1 MSGTQMLLL
10 GLVLGTAIGAVVTW
24 LLMRERARNAA
35 LQQRT
40 QTDTSGQ
47 LLRLADERHE
57 RDVAR
62 RDAAEEEREAE
73 LQRTLAPITAT
84 LSHLERSLAR
94 SESARIDADG
104 ALRSHLAQLA
114 QRAQSLETGTS
125 ALTAALRAPTAR
137 GRWGEVQLRRIV
149 EAAGMLEHVD
159 FTEQLPGTRAD
170 GNAGQRPDLVVHLA
184 GDRHVVIDAKAPMDA
199 YLDATEETD
208 PDRAATR
215 RKAHAKALRHHVGVI
230 SSKAYWKALGDTPEF
245 TVLFVP
251 SDGVL
256 AAALETDPDL
266 LEDAFTRDVVI
277 ASPATLVA
285 LLRTVAHT
293 WRTDALNRDARAV
306 LEAGRELHHRLGT
319 FTGHLGK
326 VGRSLD
332 SSVAAF
338 NEAVGS
344 LQSRVMVTARRFED
358 LGLSGTALDEVE
370 QLTRRARTLDEAEI
384 ADLAAPSATAQDAA
398 RQDPEQ
404 RSAG

>member
-1 MSGTQMLLL
+1 
-10 GLVLGTAIGAVVTW
+10 
-24 LLMRERARNAA
+24 
-35 LQQRT
+35 
-40 QTDTSGQ
+40 
-47 LLRLADERHE
+47 
-57 RDVAR
+57 
-62 RDAAEEEREAE
+62 
-73 LQRTLAPITAT
+73 
-84 LSHLERSLAR
+84 
-94 SESARIDADG
+94 
-104 ALRSHLAQLA
+104 
-114 QRAQSLETGTS
+114 
-125 ALTAALRAPTAR
+125 TAALRAPTAR

-170 GNAGQRPDLVVHLA
+170 GEKGQRPDLVVHLA

-208 PDRAATR
+208 PARAAAR
-215 RKAHAKALRHHVGVI
+215 RKAHAKALRHHVGVV

-256 AAALETDPDL
+256 AAALETDPEL
-266 LEDAFTRDVVI
+266 LEDAFARDVVI

-293 WRTDALNRDARAV
+293 WRTDALNRDAREV
-306 LEAGRELHHRLGT
+306 LDAGRELHHRLGT

-344 LQSRVMVTARRFED
+344 LQSRVMVTARKFEE
-358 LGLSGTALDEVE
+358 LGLSGTGLDEVE
-370 QLTRRARTLDEAEI
+370 QLTQRARTLDDAQI
-384 ADLAAPSATAQDAA
+384 ADLAGGAQASPPQRRGAP
-398 RQDPEQ
+398 R
-404 RSAG
+404 AG

>member
-1 MSGTQMLLL
+1 MLLL
-10 GLVLGTAIGAVVTW
+10 GLVLGALLGAAVT
-24 LLMRERARNAA
+24 LLVLRERMRSA
-35 LQQRT
+35 LT
-40 QTDTSGQ
+40 QNRAGEDSADR

-73 LQRTLAPITAT
+73 LQRTLAPLTAT
-84 LSHLERSLAR
+84 LAQLERNLAR
-94 SESARIDADG
+94 SEAARAEAEG
-104 ALRSHLAQLA
+104 ALRNHLGELGR
-114 QRAQSLETGTS
+114 RAQSLEQGTT
-125 ALTAALRAPTAR
+125 ALTAALRAPTSR

-159 FTEQLPGTRAD
+159 FSEQLGGTRAD
-170 GNAGQRPDLVVHLA
+170 GEKGQRPDLVVHLS
-184 GDRHVVIDAKAPMDA
+184 GERTLVVDAKAPMDA
-199 YLDATEETD
+199 YLDAVEEQD
-208 PDRAATR
+208 PKRARAR
-215 RKAHAKALRHHVGVI
+215 RTAHARALRHHVDQIAG
-230 SSKAYWKALGDTPEF
+230 KAYWKALGDTPEF

-256 AAALETDPDL
+256 AAALESAPDL
-266 LEDAFTRDVVI
+266 LEHGFAKDVVI
-277 ASPATLVA
+277 ASPATLMA

-293 WRTDALNRDARAV
+293 WRTDSLNRDAREV

-319 FTGHLGK
+319 FTSHLGK

-344 LQSRVMVTARRFED
+344 LQSRVMVTARKFED
-358 LGLSGTALDEVE
+358 LGLAGTAVEDVE
-370 QLTRRARTLDEAEI
+370 QLTRRARTLEEDEI
-384 ADLAAPSATAQDAA
+384 AQLASPRGDRTDQTEE
-398 RQDPEQ
+398 RR

>member
-1 MSGTQMLLL
+1 MTGTQMLLL
-10 GLVLGTAIGAVVTW
+10 GIALGAALGAVLSW
-24 LLMRERARNAA
+24 LVMRERVRT
-35 LQQRT
+35 LDQQQRAGA
-40 QTDTSGQ
+40 DASGH

-62 RDAAEEEREAE
+62 RDAAEEEREVE
-73 LQRTLAPITAT
+73 LQRTLAPITTT
-84 LSHLERSLAR
+84 LAHLERSLAR
-94 SESARIDADG
+94 SEAARVDAEG
-104 ALRSHLAQLA
+104 ALRSHLNQLA

-137 GRWGEVQLRRIV
+137 GRWGEMQLRRIV

-159 FTEQLPGTRAD
+159 FTEQLAGTRAD
-170 GNAGQRPDLVVHLA
+170 GNAGQRPDLVVHLS

-199 YLDATEETD
+199 YLDASEETD
-208 PDRAATR
+208 PARAATR

-256 AAALETDPDL
+256 AAALETDPTL
-266 LEDAFTRDVVI
+266 LDDAFSKDVVI

-293 WRTDALNRDARAV
+293 WRTDALNRDAREV
-306 LEAGRELHHRLGT
+306 LDAGRELHHRLGT

-344 LQSRVMVTARRFED
+344 LQTRVMVTARRFED
-358 LGLSGTALDEVE
+358 LGLTGTAVDEVD
-370 QLTRRARTLDEAEI
+370 QLTRRARTLEEAEI
-384 ADLAAPSATAQDAA
+384 ADLAAPASAPKSLPS
-398 RQDPEQ
+398 REN
-404 RSAG
+404 RAG

>member
-1 MSGTQMLLL
+1 MLLL
-10 GLVLGTAIGAVVTW
+10 GLVLGALLGAAVTF
-24 LLMRERARNAA
+24 LLLRERMRAA
-35 LQQRT
+35 HTQRSAGEESA
-40 QTDTSGQ
+40 DR

-73 LQRTLAPITAT
+73 LQRTLAPLTAT
-84 LSHLERSLAR
+84 LAQLERNLAR
-94 SESARIDADG
+94 SEAARAEAEG
-104 ALRSHLAQLA
+104 ALRNHLGELGR
-114 QRAQSLETGTS
+114 RAQSLEQGTT
-125 ALTAALRAPTAR
+125 ALTAALRAPTSR

-159 FTEQLPGTRAD
+159 FSEQLGGTRAD
-170 GNAGQRPDLVVHLA
+170 GEKGQRPDLVVHLS
-184 GDRHVVIDAKAPMDA
+184 GERTLVVDAKAPMDA
-199 YLDATEETD
+199 YLDAVEEQD
-208 PDRAATR
+208 PKRARAR
-215 RKAHAKALRHHVGVI
+215 RTAHARALRHHVDQIAG
-230 SSKAYWKALGDTPEF
+230 KAYWKALGDTPEF

-256 AAALETDPDL
+256 AAALESAPDL
-266 LEDAFTRDVVI
+266 LEHGFAKDVVI
-277 ASPATLVA
+277 ASPATLMA

-293 WRTDALNRDARAV
+293 WRTDSLNRDAREV

-319 FTGHLGK
+319 FTSHLGK

-344 LQSRVMVTARRFED
+344 LQSRVMVTARKFED
-358 LGLSGTALDEVE
+358 LGLAGTAVEDVE
-370 QLTRRARTLDEAEI
+370 QLTRRARTLEEDEI
-384 ADLAAPSATAQDAA
+384 AQLASPRGDRTDQTEE
-398 RQDPEQ
+398 RR

>member
-1 MSGTQMLLL
+1 MLLL
-10 GLVLGTAIGAVVTW
+10 GLILGAALGAVVSW
-24 LLMRERARNAA
+24 LVMRERARSAELRHHAA
-35 LQQRT
+35 A
-40 QTDTSGQ
+40 DSSGQ

-94 SESARIDADG
+94 SEAARGEAEG
-104 ALRSHLAQLA
+104 ALRSHLAQLS

-170 GNAGQRPDLVVHLA
+170 GDKGQRPDLVVHLA

-199 YLDATEETD
+199 YLDATEEAD
-208 PDRAATR
+208 PQRAAAR
-215 RKAHAKALRHHVGVI
+215 RTAHAKALRHHVGVI

-256 AAALETDPDL
+256 AAALETDPVL
-266 LEDAFTRDVVI
+266 LEDAFGKDVVI

-306 LEAGRELHHRLGT
+306 LDAGRELHHRLGT
-319 FTGHLGK
+319 FTSHLSK

-338 NEAVGS
+338 NDAVGS

-358 LGLSGTALDEVE
+358 LGLTGTPVDEVE
-370 QLTRRARTLDEAEI
+370 QLTRRARTLEDEEI
-384 ADLAAPSATAQDAA
+384 ADLASP
-398 RQDPEQ
+398 PEN
-404 RSAG
+404 RGDGEVESEGSAG

>member
-1 MSGTQMLLL
+1 MLLL
-10 GLVLGTAIGAVVTW
+10 GLMLGAALGAVLTW

-40 QTDTSGQ
+40 QAESSVQ
-47 LLRLADERHE
+47 LLRLADERYE
-57 RDVAR
+57 RDTAR
-62 RDAAEEEREAE
+62 RDAAEEEREAD

-94 SESARIDADG
+94 SEAARIDAEG

-125 ALTAALRAPTAR
+125 ALTAALRAPTTR

-159 FTEQLPGTRAD
+159 FTEQLSGTRAD

-208 PDRAATR
+208 PERAAAR
-215 RKAHAKALRHHVGVI
+215 RKAHAKALRHHMGVI
-230 SSKAYWKALGDTPEF
+230 SAKAYWKALGDTPEF

-256 AAALETDPDL
+256 AAALETDPAL

-293 WRTDALNRDARAV
+293 WRTDALNRDAREV
-306 LEAGRELHHRLGT
+306 LETGRELHHRLGT
-319 FTGHLGK
+319 FTGHLGR

-344 LQSRVMVTARRFED
+344 LQSRVMVTARKFEE
-358 LGLSGTALDEVE
+358 LGLSGTAVDEVE
-370 QLTRRARTLDEAEI
+370 QLTRRARTLEESEI
-384 ADLAAPSATAQDAA
+384 AELAGPGTAALPERA
-398 RQDPEQ
+398 R

>member
-1 MSGTQMLLL
+1 MLLL
-10 GLVLGTAIGAVVTW
+10 GLVLGALLGAAVT
-24 LLMRERARNAA
+24 LLVLRERLRSA
-35 LQQRT
+35 LT
-40 QTDTSGQ
+40 QNRAGEDSADR

-73 LQRTLAPITAT
+73 LQRTLAPLTAT
-84 LSHLERSLAR
+84 LAQLERNLAR
-94 SESARIDADG
+94 SEAARAEAEG
-104 ALRSHLAQLA
+104 ALRNHLGELGR
-114 QRAQSLETGTS
+114 RAQSLEQGTT
-125 ALTAALRAPTAR
+125 ALTAALRAPTSR

-159 FTEQLPGTRAD
+159 FSEQLGGTRAD
-170 GNAGQRPDLVVHLA
+170 GEKGQRPDLVVHLS
-184 GDRHVVIDAKAPMDA
+184 GERTLVVDAKAPMDA
-199 YLDATEETD
+199 YLDAVEEQD
-208 PDRAATR
+208 PKRARAR
-215 RKAHAKALRHHVGVI
+215 RTAHARALRHHVDQIAG
-230 SSKAYWKALGDTPEF
+230 KAYWKALGDTPEF

-256 AAALETDPDL
+256 AAALESAPDL
-266 LEDAFTRDVVI
+266 LEHGFARDVVI
-277 ASPATLVA
+277 ASPATLMA

-293 WRTDALNRDARAV
+293 WRTDSLNRDAREV

-319 FTGHLGK
+319 FTSHLGK

-344 LQSRVMVTARRFED
+344 LQSRVMVTARKFED
-358 LGLSGTALDEVE
+358 LGLAGTAVEDVE
-370 QLTRRARTLDEAEI
+370 QLTRRARTLEEDEI
-384 ADLAAPSATAQDAA
+384 AQLASPRGDRTDQTEE
-398 RQDPEQ
+398 RR

>member
-1 MSGTQMLLL
+1 MLLL
-10 GLVLGTAIGAVVTW
+10 GLILGAVLGAVTTW
-24 LLMRERARNAA
+24 LLLRERARSAA
-35 LQQRT
+35 LAQRT
-40 QTDTSGQ
+40 QVDAAGQ

-84 LSHLERSLAR
+84 LAHLERSLVR
-94 SESARIDADG
+94 SEAARADAEG

-159 FTEQLPGTRAD
+159 FTEQLSGTRAD

-199 YLDATEETD
+199 YLDATEESD
-208 PDRAATR
+208 PERAAAR

-230 SSKAYWKALGDTPEF
+230 SAKAYWKALGDTPEF

-256 AAALETDPDL
+256 AAALETDPLL
-266 LEDAFTRDVVI
+266 LEDAFARDVVI

-332 SSVAAF
+332 SAVAAF

-358 LGLSGTALDEVE
+358 LGLAGTALDEVE
-370 QLTRRARTLDEAEI
+370 QLTRRARTLDETEI
-384 ADLAAPSATAQDAA
+384 AALAAGADGA
-398 RQDPEQ
+398 RPLPREQ
-404 RSAG
+404 GRAG

>member
-1 MSGTQMLLL
+1 MLLL
-10 GLVLGTAIGAVVTW
+10 GLVLGAALGAVVTW
-24 LLMRERARNAA
+24 LLMRERARNAV

-40 QTDTSGQ
+40 QAESSSQ
-47 LLRLADERHE
+47 MLRLADERYE
-57 RDVAR
+57 RDTAR
-62 RDAAEEEREAE
+62 RDAAEEEREAD

-94 SESARIDADG
+94 SETARSDAEG
-104 ALRSHLAQLA
+104 ALRSHLSQLA

-125 ALTAALRAPTAR
+125 ALTAALRSPTTR

-149 EAAGMLEHVD
+149 ETAGMIEHVD
-159 FTEQLPGTRAD
+159 FTEQLSGTRAD
-170 GNAGQRPDLVVHLA
+170 GNAGQRPDLVVHLS

-208 PDRAATR
+208 PDRAAAR
-215 RKAHAKALRHHVGVI
+215 RKAHAKALRHHMGVI
-230 SSKAYWKALGDTPEF
+230 SAKAYWKALGDTPEF

-256 AAALETDPDL
+256 AAALETDPAL
-266 LEDAFTRDVVI
+266 LEDAFSRDVVI

-293 WRTDALNRDARAV
+293 WRTDALNRDAREV
-306 LEAGRELHHRLGT
+306 LETGRELHHRLGT

-332 SSVAAF
+332 ASVAAF

-344 LQSRVMVTARRFED
+344 LQSRVMVSARKFEE
-358 LGLSGTALDEVE
+358 LGLSGTAVDEVE
-370 QLTRRARTLDEAEI
+370 QLTRRARTLEEAEI
-384 ADLAAPSATAQDAA
+384 ADLADPGATTF
-398 RQDPEQ
+398 PE
-404 RSAG
+404 RERHSAG

>member
-1 MSGTQMLLL
+1 MSGTTMLLL
-10 GLVLGTAIGAVVTW
+10 GLVLGALLGAAVTF
-24 LLMRERARNAA
+24 LLLRERMRAA
-35 LQQRT
+35 HTQRSAGEESA
-40 QTDTSGQ
+40 DR

-73 LQRTLAPITAT
+73 LQRTLAPLTAT
-84 LSHLERSLAR
+84 LAQLERNLAR
-94 SESARIDADG
+94 SEAARAEAEG
-104 ALRSHLAQLA
+104 ALRNHLGELGR
-114 QRAQSLETGTS
+114 RAQSLEQGTT
-125 ALTAALRAPTAR
+125 ALTAALRAPTSR

-159 FTEQLPGTRAD
+159 FSEQLGGTRAD
-170 GNAGQRPDLVVHLA
+170 GEKGQRPDLVVHLS
-184 GDRHVVIDAKAPMDA
+184 GERTLVVDAKAPMDA
-199 YLDATEETD
+199 YLDAVEEQD
-208 PDRAATR
+208 PKRARAR
-215 RKAHAKALRHHVGVI
+215 RTAHARALRHHVDQIAG
-230 SSKAYWKALGDTPEF
+230 KAYWKALGDTPEF

-256 AAALETDPDL
+256 AAALESAPDL
-266 LEDAFTRDVVI
+266 LEHGFAKDVVI
-277 ASPATLVA
+277 ASPATLMA

-293 WRTDALNRDARAV
+293 WRTDSLNRDAREV

-319 FTGHLGK
+319 FTSHLGK

-344 LQSRVMVTARRFED
+344 LQSRVMVTARKFED
-358 LGLSGTALDEVE
+358 LGLAGTAVEDVE
-370 QLTRRARTLDEAEI
+370 QLTRRARTLEEDEI
-384 ADLAAPSATAQDAA
+384 AQLASPRGDRTDQTEE
-398 RQDPEQ
+398 RR

>member
-1 MSGTQMLLL
+1 MMLLL
-10 GLVLGTAIGAVVTW
+10 GLVLGALLGATAAF
-24 LLMRERARNAA
+24 LLLRERTRTA
-35 LQQRT
+35 LEQRRT
-40 QTDTSGQ
+40 GEDSADR

-73 LQRTLAPITAT
+73 LQRTLAPLTAT
-84 LSHLERSLAR
+84 LAQLERNLAR
-94 SESARIDADG
+94 SEAARAEAEG
-104 ALRSHLAQLA
+104 ALRSYLGELGR
-114 QRAQSLETGTS
+114 RAQSLEQGTS

-159 FTEQLPGTRAD
+159 FSEQLAGTRAD
-170 GNAGQRPDLVVHLA
+170 GEKGQRPDLVVHLA
-184 GDRHVVIDAKAPMDA
+184 GERTLVVDAKAPMDA
-199 YLDATEETD
+199 YLDAVEETD
-208 PDRAATR
+208 PARARTR
-215 RKAHAKALRHHVGVI
+215 RTAHARALRHHVDQIAG
-230 SSKAYWKALGDTPEF
+230 KAYWKSLGDTPEF

-256 AAALETDPDL
+256 AAALESAPDL
-266 LEDAFTRDVVI
+266 LEHGFAKDVVI
-277 ASPATLVA
+277 ASPATLMA

-293 WRTDALNRDARAV
+293 WRTDSLNRDAREV

-319 FTGHLGK
+319 FTSHLGK

-344 LQSRVMVTARRFED
+344 LQSRVMVTARKFED
-358 LGLSGTALDEVE
+358 LGLAGTAVEDVE
-370 QLTRRARTLDEAEI
+370 QLTRRARTLEEDEI
-384 ADLAAPSATAQDAA
+384 AQLASPRGDRTDQTEE
-398 RQDPEQ
+398 RR
-404 RSAG
+404 RSAS

>member
-1 MSGTQMLLL
+1 MLLL
-10 GLVLGTAIGAVVTW
+10 GLVLGALLGAAVT
-24 LLMRERARNAA
+24 LLVLRERLRSA
-35 LQQRT
+35 LT
-40 QTDTSGQ
+40 QNRAGEDSADR

-73 LQRTLAPITAT
+73 LQRTLAPLTAT
-84 LSHLERSLAR
+84 LAQLERNLAR
-94 SESARIDADG
+94 SEAARAEAEG
-104 ALRSHLAQLA
+104 ALRNHLGELGR
-114 QRAQSLETGTS
+114 RAQSLEQGTT
-125 ALTAALRAPTAR
+125 ALTAALRAPTSR

-159 FTEQLPGTRAD
+159 FSEQLGGTRAD
-170 GNAGQRPDLVVHLA
+170 GEKGQRPDLVVHLS
-184 GDRHVVIDAKAPMDA
+184 GERTLVVDAKAPMDA
-199 YLDATEETD
+199 YLDAVEEQD
-208 PDRAATR
+208 PKRARAR
-215 RKAHAKALRHHVGVI
+215 RTAHARALRHHVDQIAG
-230 SSKAYWKALGDTPEF
+230 KAYWKALGDTPEF

-256 AAALETDPDL
+256 AAALESAPDL
-266 LEDAFTRDVVI
+266 LEHGFAKDVVI
-277 ASPATLVA
+277 ASPATLMA

-293 WRTDALNRDARAV
+293 WRTDSLNRDAREV

-319 FTGHLGK
+319 FTSHLGK

-344 LQSRVMVTARRFED
+344 LQSRVMVTARKFED
-358 LGLSGTALDEVE
+358 LGLAGTAVEDVE
-370 QLTRRARTLDEAEI
+370 QLTRRARTLEEDEI
-384 ADLAAPSATAQDAA
+384 AKLASPRGDRTDQTEE
-398 RQDPEQ
+398 RR

>member
-1 MSGTQMLLL
+1 MSGTSMLLL
-10 GLVLGTAIGAVVTW
+10 GLVLGAALGAILTW
-24 LLMRERARNAA
+24 LVMRERARGLEQSRRADGDSA
-35 LQQRT
+35 
-40 QTDTSGQ
+40 GQ

-73 LQRTLAPITAT
+73 LQRTLAPISST
-84 LSHLERSLAR
+84 LVHLERSLAR
-94 SESARIDADG
+94 SDAARVEAEG
-104 ALRSHLAQLA
+104 ALRAHLGQLS
-114 QRAQSLETGTS
+114 QRAQSLESGTS

-159 FTEQLPGTRAD
+159 FSEQLSGTRAD
-170 GNAGQRPDLVVHLA
+170 GNAGQRPDLVVHLS
-184 GDRHVVIDAKAPMDA
+184 GDRHVVLDAKAPMDA

-208 PDRAATR
+208 PERAAAR

-230 SSKAYWKALGDTPEF
+230 SAKAYWKALGDTPEF

-266 LEDAFTRDVVI
+266 LEDAFARDVVI

-293 WRTDALNRDARAV
+293 WRTDALNRDARTV

-344 LQSRVMVTARRFED
+344 LQTRVMVTARRFEE

-370 QLTRRARTLDEAEI
+370 QLTRRARTLEEAEI
-384 ADLAAPSATAQDAA
+384 ANLSAPPVEGSEKSGRAD
-398 RQDPEQ
+398 R
-404 RSAG
+404 AG

>member
-1 MSGTQMLLL
+1 MLLL
-10 GLVLGTAIGAVVTW
+10 GLVLGAAIGVVATW
-24 LLMRERARNAA
+24 MVLHERVRTLRESQRADSEA
-35 LQQRT
+35 T
-40 QTDTSGQ
+40 GQ

-94 SESARIDADG
+94 SEAARAEAEG
-104 ALRSHLAQLA
+104 ALRSHIHQLA
-114 QRAQSLETGTS
+114 QRAESLESGTS
-125 ALTAALRAPTAR
+125 ALTAALRAPTSR
-137 GRWGEVQLRRIV
+137 GRWGEVQLRSIV

-170 GNAGQRPDLVVHLA
+170 GEKGQRPDLVVHLA

-208 PDRAATR
+208 PARAAAR
-215 RKAHAKALRHHVGVI
+215 RKAHAKALRHHVGVV

-256 AAALETDPDL
+256 AAALETDPEL
-266 LEDAFTRDVVI
+266 LEDAFARDVVI

-293 WRTDALNRDARAV
+293 WRTDALNRDAREV
-306 LEAGRELHHRLGT
+306 LDAGRELHHRLGT

-344 LQSRVMVTARRFED
+344 LQSRVMVTARKFEE
-358 LGLSGTALDEVE
+358 LGLSGTGLDEVE
-370 QLTRRARTLDEAEI
+370 QLTQRARTLDDAQI
-384 ADLAAPSATAQDAA
+384 ADLAGGAQASPPQRRGAP
-398 RQDPEQ
+398 R
-404 RSAG
+404 AG

>member
-1 MSGTQMLLL
+1 MMLLL
-10 GLVLGTAIGAVVTW
+10 GLVLGALLGAVATW
-24 LLMRERARNAA
+24 LVMRERARVVE
-35 LQQRT
+35 LRHRT
-40 QTDTSGQ
+40 ASDASGQ

-94 SESARIDADG
+94 SEAARVDAEG
-104 ALRSHLAQLA
+104 ALRSHLAQLSE
-114 QRAQSLETGTS
+114 RAQSLETGTN
-125 ALTAALRAPTAR
+125 ALTAALRSPTAR

-159 FTEQLPGTRAD
+159 FSEQLAGARAD
-170 GNAGQRPDLVVHLA
+170 GDRGQRPDLVVHLA

-208 PDRAATR
+208 PARAAAR
-215 RKAHAKALRHHVGVI
+215 RTAHAKALRHHVGVI

-256 AAALETDPDL
+256 AAALESDPAL
-266 LEDAFTRDVVI
+266 LEDSFSRDVVI

-293 WRTDALNRDARAV
+293 WRTDALNRDAREV
-306 LEAGRELHHRLGT
+306 LEAGRELHHRLGI

-344 LQSRVMVTARRFED
+344 LQSRVMVTARKFES
-358 LGLSGTALDEVE
+358 LGLTGGELGDID
-370 QLTRRARTLDEAEI
+370 QLTRRARTLEDAEI
-384 ADLAAPSATAQDAA
+384 AELANPSSSRPSGAA
-398 RQDPEQ
+398 SERSE

>member
-1 MSGTQMLLL
+1 MLLL
-10 GLVLGTAIGAVVTW
+10 GLALGATLGAVVTW
-24 LLMRERARNAA
+24 LVMRERARVAEA
-35 LQQRT
+35 RLRT
-40 QTDTSGQ
+40 SADASGQ

-84 LSHLERSLAR
+84 LSQLERALAR
-94 SESARIDADG
+94 SEAARIDAEG
-104 ALRSHLAQLA
+104 ALRSHLTQLA

-159 FTEQLPGTRAD
+159 FTEQLSGTRAD
-170 GNAGQRPDLVVHLA
+170 GNAGQRPDLVVHLS
-184 GDRHVVIDAKAPMDA
+184 GGRRVVVDAKAPMDA
-199 YLDATEETD
+199 YLDATEEID
-208 PDRAATR
+208 PQRAAAR

-230 SSKAYWKALGDTPEF
+230 SAKAYWKALGDTPEF

-266 LEDAFTRDVVI
+266 LEDAFTREVVI
-277 ASPATLVA
+277 ASPATLMA

-293 WRTDALNRDARAV
+293 WRTDALNRDAREV
-306 LEAGRELHHRLGT
+306 LDAGRELHHRLGT
-319 FTGHLGK
+319 FTSHLSK

-344 LQSRVMVTARRFED
+344 LQSRVMVTARRFEE
-358 LGLSGTALDEVE
+358 LELTGTALDEVE
-370 QLTRRARTLDEAEI
+370 QLTRRARTLEDEEI
-384 ADLAAPSATAQDAA
+384 AELA
-398 RQDPEQ
+398 DPGTRSSGQHEH

>member
-1 MSGTQMLLL
+1 MSGTQMLLV
-10 GLVLGTAIGAVVTW
+10 GIVLGALLGAVATW
-24 LLMRERARNAA
+24 LVMRERARSQGDAS
-35 LQQRT
+35 T
-40 QTDTSGQ
+40 Q

-57 RDVAR
+57 RDAAR

-84 LSHLERSLAR
+84 LAHLERSLAR
-94 SESARIDADG
+94 SEAARVEAEG
-104 ALRSHLAQLA
+104 ALRAHLGELGR
-114 QRAQSLETGTS
+114 RAQSLENGTA
-125 ALTAALRAPTAR
+125 ALTSALRAPTAR

-159 FTEQLPGTRAD
+159 FSEQAAGARAD
-170 GNAGQRPDLVVHLA
+170 GEKGQRPDLVVRLA
-184 GDRHVVIDAKAPMDA
+184 GERTLVVDAKAPMDA
-199 YLDATEETD
+199 YLDAIEEQD
-208 PDRAATR
+208 PSRARTR
-215 RKAHAKALRHHVGVI
+215 RTAHARALRHHVDQI
-230 SSKAYWKALGDTPEF
+230 SAKAYWKALGDTPEF

-256 AAALETDPDL
+256 AAALETAPDL
-266 LEDAFTRDVVI
+266 LEHAFARDVVI
-277 ASPATLVA
+277 ASPATLMA

-293 WRTDALNRDARAV
+293 WRTESLNRDAREV
-306 LEAGRELHHRLGT
+306 LEAGRELHHRLGV

-344 LQSRVMVTARRFED
+344 LQSRVLVTARRFED
-358 LGLSGTALDEVE
+358 LGLAGTAVDEVE
-370 QLTRRARTLDEAEI
+370 QLTRRARTLEDGEI
-384 ADLAAPSATAQDAA
+384 AGLA
-398 RQDPEQ
+398 DPRRSELGRRG

>member
-1 MSGTQMLLL
+1 MLLL
-10 GLVLGTAIGAVVTW
+10 GLLLGATLGAVATGLV
-24 LLMRERARNAA
+24 MRERSRAA
-35 LQQRT
+35 ELRHHSAA
-40 QTDTSGQ
+40 DASGN

-94 SESARIDADG
+94 SEAARIDAEG
-104 ALRSHLAQLA
+104 ALRSHLDQLA

-125 ALTAALRAPTAR
+125 ALTAALRSPTAR

-159 FTEQLPGTRAD
+159 FTEQLSGTRAD

-184 GDRHVVIDAKAPMDA
+184 GDRRVVLDAKAPMDA

-208 PDRAATR
+208 PQRAMAR

-230 SSKAYWKALGDTPEF
+230 SAKAYWKALGDTPEF

-256 AAALETDPDL
+256 AAALETDPEL
-266 LEDAFTRDVVI
+266 LEDAFAREVVI
-277 ASPATLVA
+277 ASPATLMA

-293 WRTDALNRDARAV
+293 WRTDALNRDAREV
-306 LEAGRELHHRLGT
+306 LDAGRELHHRLGT
-319 FTGHLGK
+319 FTAHLGK

-344 LQSRVMVTARRFED
+344 LQSRVMVTARRFEE
-358 LGLSGTALDEVE
+358 LELTGTPLDEAE
-370 QLTRRARTLDEAEI
+370 QLTRRARTLSDAEI
-384 ADLAAPSATAQDAA
+384 EDLAKSGTRASAAG
-398 RQDPEQ
+398 EQ
-404 RSAG
+404 RSAS

>member
-1 MSGTQMLLL
+1 MTGTQMLLL
-10 GLVLGTAIGAVVTW
+10 GILLGAAMGAVVTW
-24 LLMRERARNAA
+24 LIMRERARS
-35 LQQRT
+35 LELRQRAGSDAST
-40 QTDTSGQ
+40 Q
-47 LLRLADERHE
+47 LLRLADERHD

-62 RDAAEEEREAE
+62 RDAVEEEREAE
-73 LQRTLAPITAT
+73 LQRTLSPITTT
-84 LSHLERSLAR
+84 LAHLERSLAR
-94 SESARIDADG
+94 SEAARIDAEG
-104 ALRSHLAQLA
+104 ALRSHLGQLA

-159 FTEQLPGTRAD
+159 FTEQLSGTRAD
-170 GNAGQRPDLVVHLA
+170 GDSGQRPDLVVHLS
-184 GDRHVVIDAKAPMDA
+184 GDRHVVVDAKAPMDA

-208 PDRAATR
+208 PVRAASR

-230 SSKAYWKALGDTPEF
+230 SSKAYWKAIGDTPEF

-256 AAALETDPDL
+256 AAALETDPTL
-266 LEDAFTRDVVI
+266 LDHAFGKDVVV

-293 WRTDALNRDARAV
+293 WRTDSLNRDAREV
-306 LEAGRELHHRLGT
+306 LDAGRELHHRLGT

-338 NEAVGS
+338 NDAVGS
-344 LQSRVMVTARRFED
+344 LQTRVMVTARRFED
-358 LGLSGTALDEVE
+358 LGLTGSPLDEVD

-384 ADLAAPSATAQDAA
+384 ADLAAPEEAPVH
-398 RQDPEQ
+398 RIPREG
-404 RSAG
+404 RAG

>member
-1 MSGTQMLLL
+1 MLLL
-10 GLVLGTAIGAVVTW
+10 GLALGATLGAVVTW
-24 LLMRERARNAA
+24 LVMRERARAA
-35 LQQRT
+35 EVRLRT
-40 QTDTSGQ
+40 SADASGQ

-84 LSHLERSLAR
+84 LSHLERALAR
-94 SESARIDADG
+94 SEAARIDAEG
-104 ALRSHLAQLA
+104 ALRSHLTQLA

-159 FTEQLPGTRAD
+159 FTEQLSGTRAD
-170 GNAGQRPDLVVHLA
+170 GNAGQRPDLVVHLS
-184 GDRHVVIDAKAPMDA
+184 GGRRVVIDAKAPMDA

-208 PDRAATR
+208 PQRAAAR
-215 RKAHAKALRHHVGVI
+215 RKAHAKALRHHVGAI

-266 LEDAFTRDVVI
+266 LEDAFAREVVI
-277 ASPATLVA
+277 ASPATLMA

-293 WRTDALNRDARAV
+293 WRTDALNRDAREV
-306 LEAGRELHHRLGT
+306 LDAGRELHHRLGT
-319 FTGHLGK
+319 FTSHLGK

-344 LQSRVMVTARRFED
+344 LQSRVMVTARRFEE
-358 LGLSGTALDEVE
+358 LELTGTALDEVE
-370 QLTRRARTLDEAEI
+370 QLTRRARTLEEAEI
-384 ADLAAPSATAQDAA
+384 EQLADPGRVGPDVTGDSGVH
-398 RQDPEQ
+398 

>member
-1 MSGTQMLLL
+1 MLLL
-10 GLVLGTAIGAVVTW
+10 GLVLGALLGAAVTFIV
-24 LLMRERARNAA
+24 LRERMCSA
-35 LQQRT
+35 LT
-40 QTDTSGQ
+40 QNRAGEDSADR

-73 LQRTLAPITAT
+73 LQRTLAPLTAT
-84 LSHLERSLAR
+84 LAQLERNLAR
-94 SESARIDADG
+94 SEAARAEAEG
-104 ALRSHLAQLA
+104 ALRNHLGELGR
-114 QRAQSLETGTS
+114 RAQSLEQGTT
-125 ALTAALRAPTAR
+125 ALTAALRAPTSR

-159 FTEQLPGTRAD
+159 FSEQLGGTRAD
-170 GNAGQRPDLVVHLA
+170 GEKGQRPDLVVHLS
-184 GDRHVVIDAKAPMDA
+184 GERTLVVDAKAPMDA
-199 YLDATEETD
+199 YLDAVEEQD
-208 PDRAATR
+208 PKR
-215 RKAHAKALRHHVGVI
+215 AHARRTAHARALRHHVDQIAG
-230 SSKAYWKALGDTPEF
+230 KAYWKALGDTPEF

-256 AAALETDPDL
+256 AAALESAPDL
-266 LEDAFTRDVVI
+266 LEHGFAKDVVI
-277 ASPATLVA
+277 ASPATLMA

-293 WRTDALNRDARAV
+293 WRTDSLNRDAREV

-319 FTGHLGK
+319 FTSHLGK

-344 LQSRVMVTARRFED
+344 LQSRVMVTARKFED
-358 LGLSGTALDEVE
+358 LGLAGTAVEDVE
-370 QLTRRARTLDEAEI
+370 QLTRRARTLEEDEI
-384 ADLAAPSATAQDAA
+384 AQLASAERGVEGRED
-398 RQDPEQ
+398 

>member
-1 MSGTQMLLL
+1 MLLL
-10 GLVLGTAIGAVVTW
+10 GLLLGATLGAVATGLV
-24 LLMRERARNAA
+24 MRERSRAA
-35 LQQRT
+35 ELRHHSAA
-40 QTDTSGQ
+40 DASGH

-94 SESARIDADG
+94 SEAARIDAEG
-104 ALRSHLAQLA
+104 ALRSHLDQLA

-125 ALTAALRAPTAR
+125 ALTAALRSPTAR

-159 FTEQLPGTRAD
+159 FTEQLSGTRAD

-184 GDRHVVIDAKAPMDA
+184 GDRRVVLDAKAPMDA

-208 PDRAATR
+208 PQRAMAR

-230 SSKAYWKALGDTPEF
+230 SAKAYWKALGDTPEF

-256 AAALETDPDL
+256 AAALETDPEL
-266 LEDAFTRDVVI
+266 LEDAFAREVVI
-277 ASPATLVA
+277 ASPATLMA

-293 WRTDALNRDARAV
+293 WRTDALNRDAREV
-306 LEAGRELHHRLGT
+306 LDAGRELHHRLGT
-319 FTGHLGK
+319 FTAHLGK

-344 LQSRVMVTARRFED
+344 LQSRVMVTARRFEE
-358 LGLSGTALDEVE
+358 LELTGTPLDEVE
-370 QLTRRARTLDEAEI
+370 QLTRRARTLENTEI
-384 ADLAAPSATAQDAA
+384 EDLAESGTRASAAG
-398 RQDPEQ
+398 EQ
-404 RSAG
+404 RSAS

>member
-1 MSGTQMLLL
+1 MLLL
-10 GLVLGTAIGAVVTW
+10 GLVLGAAVGAVATW
-24 LLMRERARNAA
+24 LLLRERTLHRERGRRAQSDAA
-35 LQQRT
+35 
-40 QTDTSGQ
+40 GA

-62 RDAAEEEREAE
+62 RDAAEEEREAD

-94 SESARIDADG
+94 SEAARVDAEG
-104 ALRSHLAQLA
+104 ALRSHLSQLA
-114 QRAQSLETGTS
+114 QRAQSLESGTS
-125 ALTAALRAPTAR
+125 ALTAALRAPTTR

-159 FTEQLPGTRAD
+159 FTEQLSGTRAD

-208 PDRAATR
+208 PERAAAR
-215 RKAHAKALRHHVGVI
+215 RKAHAKALRHHVGVV

-256 AAALETDPDL
+256 AAALETDPAL
-266 LEDAFTRDVVI
+266 LEDAFSRDVVI

-293 WRTDALNRDARAV
+293 WRTDALNRDAREV
-306 LEAGRELHHRLGT
+306 LETGRELHHRLGT

-344 LQSRVMVTARRFED
+344 LQSRVMVTARKFEE
-358 LGLSGTALDEVE
+358 LGLSGTAVDEVE
-370 QLTRRARTLDEAEI
+370 QLTRRARTLEESEI
-384 ADLAAPSATAQDAA
+384 AELAGPGTAALPEHA
-398 RQDPEQ
+398 R

>member
-1 MSGTQMLLL
+1 MLLL
-10 GLVLGTAIGAVVTW
+10 GLVLGALLGAAGTFLV
-24 LLMRERARNAA
+24 LRERMRSA
-35 LQQRT
+35 LT
-40 QTDTSGQ
+40 QNRAGEDSADR

-73 LQRTLAPITAT
+73 LQRTLAPLTAT
-84 LSHLERSLAR
+84 LAQLERNLAR
-94 SESARIDADG
+94 SEAARAEAEG
-104 ALRSHLAQLA
+104 ALRNHLGELGR
-114 QRAQSLETGTS
+114 RAQSLEQGTT
-125 ALTAALRAPTAR
+125 ALTAALRAPTSR

-159 FTEQLPGTRAD
+159 FSEQLAGTRAD
-170 GNAGQRPDLVVHLA
+170 GEKGQRPDLVVHLS
-184 GDRHVVIDAKAPMDA
+184 GERTLVVDAKAPMDA
-199 YLDATEETD
+199 YLDAVEEQD
-208 PDRAATR
+208 PKRARAR
-215 RKAHAKALRHHVGVI
+215 RTAHARALRHHVDQIAG
-230 SSKAYWKALGDTPEF
+230 KAYWKALGDTPEF

-256 AAALETDPDL
+256 AAALESAPDL
-266 LEDAFTRDVVI
+266 LEHGFAKDVVI
-277 ASPATLVA
+277 ASPATLMA

-293 WRTDALNRDARAV
+293 WRTDSLNRDAREV

-319 FTGHLGK
+319 FTSHLGK

-344 LQSRVMVTARRFED
+344 LQSRVMVTARKFED
-358 LGLSGTALDEVE
+358 LGLAGTAVEDVE
-370 QLTRRARTLDEAEI
+370 QLTRRARTLEEDEI
-384 ADLAAPSATAQDAA
+384 AKLASPRGDRTDQTEE
-398 RQDPEQ
+398 RR

>member
-1 MSGTQMLLL
+1 MSDAQFLLL
-10 GLVLGTAIGAVVTW
+10 GLVLGALVGAAVTY
-24 LLMRERARNAA
+24 LLLRERARSAA
-35 LQQRT
+35 MDRQGTEDSADR
-40 QTDTSGQ
+40 

-73 LQRTLAPITAT
+73 LQRTLAPLTAT
-84 LSHLERSLAR
+84 LAQLERNLAR
-94 SESARIDADG
+94 SEAARAEAEG
-104 ALRSHLAQLA
+104 ALRNHLGELGR
-114 QRAQSLETGTS
+114 RAQSLEKGTS

-149 EAAGMLEHVD
+149 EAAGMLDHVD
-159 FTEQLPGTRAD
+159 FSEQLTGARAD
-170 GNAGQRPDLVVHLA
+170 GEKAQRPDLVVHLS

-208 PDRAATR
+208 PARAAAR
-215 RKAHAKALRHHVGVI
+215 RAAHAKALRHHVGVL
-230 SSKAYWKALGDTPEF
+230 SSKGYWRTLGDTPEF

-256 AAALETDPDL
+256 AAALETDPAL
-266 LEDAFTRDVVI
+266 LEDAFGKDVVI

-319 FTGHLGK
+319 FTAHLGK

-338 NEAVGS
+338 NDAVGS
-344 LQSRVMVTARRFED
+344 LQSRVMVTARKFED
-358 LGLSGTALDEVE
+358 LGLAGTPLDEVE
-370 QLTRRARTLDEAEI
+370 QLTRRARTLEETEI
-384 ADLAAPSATAQDAA
+384 AALANPRTA
-398 RQDPEQ
+398 RETETGEQ
-404 RSAG
+404 RGLSAG

>member
-1 MSGTQMLLL
+1 MLLL
-10 GLVLGTAIGAVVTW
+10 GLVLGALLGAATTFLV
-24 LLMRERARNAA
+24 LRERTRSALARRGAGEDSA
-35 LQQRT
+35 DR
-40 QTDTSGQ
+40 

-84 LSHLERSLAR
+84 LAHLERSLAR
-94 SESARIDADG
+94 SEAARVEAEG
-104 ALRSHLAQLA
+104 ALRSHLTQLG
-114 QRAQSLETGTS
+114 QRAHSLEAGTS

-159 FTEQLPGTRAD
+159 FSEQQSGTRAD
-170 GNAGQRPDLVVHLA
+170 GDKGQRPDLVVHLS
-184 GDRHVVIDAKAPMDA
+184 GQRSVVVDAKAPMDA
-199 YLDATEETD
+199 YLDATEESD
-208 PDRAATR
+208 PARAAAR

-230 SSKAYWKALGDTPEF
+230 SAKAYWKALGDTPEF

-256 AAALETDPDL
+256 AAALETDPTL
-266 LEDAFTRDVVI
+266 LDDAFARDVVI

-293 WRTDALNRDARAV
+293 WRTDALNRDAREV
-306 LEAGRELHHRLGT
+306 LDAGRELHHRLGV

-338 NEAVGS
+338 NDAVGS
-344 LQSRVMVTARRFED
+344 LQSRVLVTARRFED
-358 LGLSGTALDEVE
+358 LGLAGTALDEVE
-370 QLTRRARTLDEAEI
+370 QLTRRARTLEDAEI
-384 ADLAAPSATAQDAA
+384 AELAHGKGDRTLSREQD
-398 RQDPEQ
+398 RPT
-404 RSAG
+404 G

>member
-1 MSGTQMLLL
+1 MLLL
-10 GLVLGTAIGAVVTW
+10 GLLLGATLGAVATGLV
-24 LLMRERARNAA
+24 MRERSRAA
-35 LQQRT
+35 ELRHHSAA
-40 QTDTSGQ
+40 DASGH

-94 SESARIDADG
+94 SEAARIDAEG
-104 ALRSHLAQLA
+104 ALRSHLDQLA

-125 ALTAALRAPTAR
+125 ALTAALRSPTAR

-159 FTEQLPGTRAD
+159 FTEQLSGTRAD

-184 GDRHVVIDAKAPMDA
+184 GDRRVVLDAKAPMDA

-208 PDRAATR
+208 PRRAMAR

-230 SSKAYWKALGDTPEF
+230 SAKAYWKALGDTPEF

-256 AAALETDPDL
+256 AAALETDPEL
-266 LEDAFTRDVVI
+266 LEDAFAREVVI
-277 ASPATLVA
+277 ASPATLMA

-293 WRTDALNRDARAV
+293 WRTDALNRDAREV
-306 LEAGRELHHRLGT
+306 LDAGRELHHRLGT
-319 FTGHLGK
+319 FTAHLGK

-344 LQSRVMVTARRFED
+344 LQSRVMVTARRFEE
-358 LGLSGTALDEVE
+358 LELTGTALDEAE
-370 QLTRRARTLDEAEI
+370 QLTRRARTLENTEI
-384 ADLAAPSATAQDAA
+384 EDLAESGTRASAAG
-398 RQDPEQ
+398 EQ
-404 RSAG
+404 RSAS

>member
-1 MSGTQMLLL
+1 MLLL
-10 GLVLGTAIGAVVTW
+10 GLVLGALLGAAVTF
-24 LLMRERARNAA
+24 LVLRERMRSA
-35 LQQRT
+35 LT
-40 QTDTSGQ
+40 QNRAGEDSADR

-73 LQRTLAPITAT
+73 LQRTLAPLTAT
-84 LSHLERSLAR
+84 LAQLERNLAR
-94 SESARIDADG
+94 SEAARAEAEG
-104 ALRSHLAQLA
+104 ALRNHLGELGR
-114 QRAQSLETGTS
+114 RAQSLEQGTT
-125 ALTAALRAPTAR
+125 ALTAALRAPTSR

-159 FTEQLPGTRAD
+159 FSEQLGGTRAD
-170 GNAGQRPDLVVHLA
+170 GEKGQRPDLVVHLS
-184 GDRHVVIDAKAPMDA
+184 GERTLVVDAKAPMDA
-199 YLDATEETD
+199 YLDAVEEQD
-208 PDRAATR
+208 PKRARAR
-215 RKAHAKALRHHVGVI
+215 RTAHARALRHHVDQIAG
-230 SSKAYWKALGDTPEF
+230 KAYWKALGDTPEF

-256 AAALETDPDL
+256 AAALESAPDL
-266 LEDAFTRDVVI
+266 LEHGFAKDVVI
-277 ASPATLVA
+277 ASPATLMA

-293 WRTDALNRDARAV
+293 WRTDSLNRDAREV

-319 FTGHLGK
+319 FTSHLGK

-344 LQSRVMVTARRFED
+344 LQSRVMVTARKFED
-358 LGLSGTALDEVE
+358 LGLAGTAVEDVE
-370 QLTRRARTLDEAEI
+370 QLTRRARTLEEDEI
-384 ADLAAPSATAQDAA
+384 AQLASPRGDRTDQTEE
-398 RQDPEQ
+398 RR